1 MTPADL
7 AKAAA
12 LAFECK
18 KDSMRQNQDGTWKI
32 TFTVQSMDVP
42 RSLTE
47 AMPGTR
53 YQAVIVAIGDD
64 EMPVKLESEVMPID
78 PEPNPRTDARPGQ
91 EIPRPD
97 RAKRSWRELHPA
109 QQAGMRCN
117 EPLFQAFL
125 EQEKRNAWTDGASI
139 LGGDTNRYE
148 QAVRCVRA
156 LCSVSSRADLNK
168 DPDAADIWRRL
179 DDQYEAW
186 KLT

>member
-1 MTPADL
+1 MSQSAIRGTYSDWKLIKTRGVVQIIIEVPLSDADAAYEVLGGMPNLANERWFAIAPLKDQEVGPAHPP
-7 AKAAA
+7 A
-12 LAFECK
+12 
-18 KDSMRQNQDGTWKI
+18 SN
-32 TFTVQSMDVP
+32 
-42 RSLTE
+42 
-47 AMPGTR
+47 
-53 YQAVIVAIGDD
+53 
-64 EMPVKLESEVMPID
+64 
-78 PEPNPRTDARPGQ
+78 PGQ